1 MSFEDKTGC
10 GTMITAFLVI
20 IACLFIIPVIL
31 MWLWNSCVVTLFE
44 EGTINTIGYWQA
56 MGIYV
61 VSNILFKNSKTSISK
76 E

>member
-10 GTMITAFLVI
+10 GTMITAFLMI
-20 IACLFIIPVIL
+20 IACLFIIPAIL

-44 EGTINTIGYWQA
+44 DGVVNTIGYWQA